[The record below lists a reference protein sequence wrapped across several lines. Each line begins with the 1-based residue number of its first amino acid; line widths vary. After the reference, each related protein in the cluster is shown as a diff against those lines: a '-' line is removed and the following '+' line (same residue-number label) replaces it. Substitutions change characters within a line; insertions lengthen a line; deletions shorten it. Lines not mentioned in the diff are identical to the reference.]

1 MFLPGLLISHV
12 RHDRHTTIQR
22 DRFHR
27 SGQQDGFEA
36 KVIAGRDGVMIR
48 AERVENVQRTD
59 EIEWLSIVEHGHGE
73 PEVFRSLDCGR
84 HGIELCMT
92 GYGRLALV
100 VTGDL

>member
-12 RHDRHTTIQR
+12 RHDRHATIQC
-22 DRFHR
+22 DRFHCR
-27 SGQQDGFEA
+27 GQQDGLKA
-36 KVIAGRDGVMIR
+36 KVIAGRDGVVIR

-59 EIEWLSIVEHGHGE
+59 EIEGLSIVEHGHGE
-73 PEVFRSLDCGR
+73 PEVFRSLGCGR

-92 GYGRLALV
+92 GYGGLALL